1 MSILLN
7 RLDHKLVPSS
17 IKKSF
22 SVGAGFWAIS
32 LVFAGCAGQLPPPG
46 GPPDV
51 VPPRVVAAVPDS
63 NAVRVKPEYIELTFS
78 KYVERRSVEE
88 SIFISPYVGELKFD
102 WSGTSVSIR
111 FSQALRENTTY
122 VVNVGT
128 DVVDVGREGTRMAS
142 GFTLAFSTG
151 DSIDHGMIRGRVFDA
166 KPEGVMIFAY
176 ALKGL
181 DPDTLNPSHTKPDY
195 IMQTGVGGFFTLS
208 NLALGTYRV
217 LAVRDEYKNLL
228 YDKEIDQFG
237 VASGDVTL
245 TAAAPTATGVWFRLS
260 KEDTTKPFLSNV
272 NAMDRFDLT
281 VRFSEPLDTATFGGS
296 SFSVI
301 DTLSRRQIPVALSW
315 IQRHLPASVGLMLST
330 PLDSGRTYR
339 LSVAGVSDRAGNL
352 LDTAH
357 ASADFTGVPRP
368 DTLKPRYT
376 VVALHDSARGYPPDA
391 SLEIDFSKPVRH
403 RPIDQSLQ
411 FLDSS
416 SHEVPAERQW
426 LSPTDLLFK
435 PLRELNSNAWYR
447 FRIVM
452 DSVVDERGNRYR
464 DSVSLLR
471 FQTLD
476 LKTTGTLDGTIVDE
490 KKGSAGEIV
499 VTAASAAQGSP
510 QQRTIRVPQPGPF
523 SITQIV
529 EGKYVLSAYRDAD
542 SSRSFS
548 YGLPYPFK
556 PSERFTVY
564 PDTLKVRAR
573 WGVEGVV
580 IKLR

>member
-1 MSILLN
+1 M
-7 RLDHKLVPSS
+7 
-17 IKKSF
+17 
-22 SVGAGFWAIS
+22 
-32 LVFAGCAGQLPPPG
+32 
-46 GPPDV
+46 
-51 VPPRVVAAVPDS
+51 VAAVPDS
-63 NAVRVKPEYIELTFS
+63 NAVRVKPEFVELTFS

-102 WSGTSVSIR
+102 WSGKSVSIR
-111 FSQALRENTTY
+111 FSQALKENTTY

-217 LAVRDEYKNLL
+217 IAVRDEYKNLL

-237 VASGDVTL
+237 VANGDVTL
-245 TAAAPTATGVWFRLS
+245 TAAAPTVTGVWFRLS

-272 NAMDRFDLT
+272 NATDCYDLA
-281 VRFSEPLDTATFGGS
+281 VRFSEPLDSASFGGS
-296 SFSVI
+296 SFFVI
-301 DTLSRRQIPVALSW
+301 DTLSQQRIPVALSW
-315 IQRHLPASVGLMLST
+315 IQRHLPAAVGLMLSA

-357 ASADFTGVPRP
+357 ASAEFTGLSRP
-368 DTLKPRYT
+368 DTLKPRYA

-391 SLEIDFSKPVRH
+391 PLEIDFSKPVHH
-403 RPIDQSLQ
+403 RPIERSLQ
-411 FLDSS
+411 FLDSTS
-416 SHEVPAERQW
+416 REVPAERRW
-426 LSPTDLLFK
+426 LSPTDFLLK
-435 PLRELNSNAWYR
+435 PVRELNSNAWYR

-452 DSVVDERGNRYR
+452 DSVEDERGNRYR

-490 KKGSAGEIV
+490 RKGSAGEIFI
-499 VTAASAAQGSP
+499 TAASAAQGSP
-510 QQRTIRVPQPGPF
+510 QQRTIKVPRPGPF

-542 SSRSFS
+542 SSETYS
-548 YGLPYPFK
+548 YGLPFPFK

-580 IKLR
+580 IRLR